1 MLIATNINV
10 HESGLS
16 TACVQPGSGR
26 TDPDGVAMDR
36 YGEIR
41 YAVDGAVATVTLHR
55 PERRNGYTTR
65 MADELRDA
73 FDTADRDPAVRA
85 VVLTGTGP
93 DFTVGADLTGDGIHR
108 DTRTREE
115 PASALADQPAA
126 PAASPSS
133 SADPPSPADLV
144 DYREPAGRCALR
156 IFEMNK
162 PVIAAMRGAAV
173 GAGSTIVLPADYR
186 LAGSDTR
193 FGFVFTR
200 RGIVPEGASA
210 WFLPRLVGLGRAL
223 DWMVSG
229 RVFGAEEALAAGL
242 VHRVYEP
249 DEVLD
254 RAYELATELV
264 ETTAPVAVAVTR
276 QLLFRMS
283 ALDSPY
289 PVDRLDSRLIRD
301 GLRSPDAFEGVT
313 SFLQRRPP
321 NFPGSVPADL
331 PDYLPWLPK

>member
-1 MLIATNINV
+1 M
-10 HESGLS
+10 
-16 TACVQPGSGR
+16 
-26 TDPDGVAMDR
+26 DG
-36 YGEIR
+36 YSEIR
-41 YAVDGAVATVTLHR
+41 YAVDGAIATVTLHR
-55 PERRNGYTTR
+55 PARRNGYTVR
-65 MADELRDA
+65 MADELQDA
-73 FDTADRDPAVRA
+73 FDAADRDTTVRA

-93 DFTVGADLTGDGIHR
+93 DFTVGADLSGADLSG
-108 DTRTREE
+108 
-115 PASALADQPAA
+115 SLADGLLPGGSRRDGPLRDGPLGAG
-126 PAASPSS
+126 SGGE
-133 SADPPSPADLV
+133 LE

-156 IFEMNK
+156 IFEMSK
-162 PVIAAMRGAAV
+162 PVIAAIRGAAV

-186 LAGSDTR
+186 LAGTDTR

-229 RVFGAEEALAAGL
+229 RVFGADEALAAGL
-242 VHRVYEP
+242 VHRLYPPE
-249 DEVLD
+249 EVLD
-254 RAYELATELV
+254 RAYELATELI

-289 PVDRLDSRLIRD
+289 PVDRLDSRLIQD

-321 NFPGSVPADL
+321 NFPGTVPADL
-331 PDYLPWLPK
+331 PDYLPWLPR

>member
-1 MLIATNINV
+1 
-10 HESGLS
+10 
-16 TACVQPGSGR
+16 
-26 TDPDGVAMDR
+26 MDR

-41 YAVDGAVATVTLHR
+41 YAVDGTIATVTLHR
-55 PERRNGYTTR
+55 PERRNGYTIR
-65 MADELRDA
+65 MAEELRDA

-93 DFTVGADLTGDGIHR
+93 DFTVGADLSGDDGL
-108 DTRTREE
+108 TRELVD
-115 PASALADQPAA
+115 PSAAPSATAATKAPGASAAELPDSPRLPDSPGLPDYVEPPA
-126 PAASPSS
+126 
-133 SADPPSPADLV
+133 
-144 DYREPAGRCALR
+144 YQEPAGRCALR
-156 IFEMNK
+156 IFEMSK

-186 LAGSDTR
+186 LAGTDTR

-210 WFLPRLVGLGRAL
+210 WFLPRLVGLGRAV

-249 DEVLD
+249 DQVLD

-289 PVDRLDSRLIRD
+289 PVDRLDSRLVRD